1 MKNKDGLQM
10 TEERI
15 NDFATGLA
23 EFAMDFVPGD
33 DASAYEAN
41 DFLALFNKWFR
52 NFIHYAETNGMFN
65 PGEKEALLDD
75 DNELAIYI
83 KDAAIGAARELIM
96 EKV

>member
-23 EFAMDFVPGD
+23 EFAMDFVSDD
-33 DASAYEAN
+33 DANAYEAN
-41 DFLALFNKWFR
+41 DFLKLFNQWFR
-52 NFIHYAETNGMFN
+52 HFIRYAETNGMFN
-65 PGEKEALLDD
+65 PGEKEALLD
-75 DNELAIYI
+75 NSHELEGAI
-83 KDAAIGAARELIM
+83 KEAAIGAARELIM